1 MSDTTADIAHP
12 ETAPSDTGRIAVR
25 RIDSTILAIGLDRP
39 AKRNGFTPE
48 MALQLADAY
57 TELEHDDALRV
68 GLLYAEGEHFTG
80 GLDLPRWAPKMQA
93 GEPMWPQDRIDPF
106 GLREPRRTKPVVC
119 AVQGYCWTL
128 GLELMMA
135 ADIAVA
141 AHDARFAQ
149 LEVLRGVMATGGG
162 TIRIAERAGLSN
174 ALLYLLTGDAF
185 DAQDA
190 LRMGLVQKLVP
201 AGTQFD
207 AALAIAQRIAAA
219 APQAVRATLA
229 NARVALE
236 LGLHAAVAEHTAV
249 QQGLA
254 RTEDAAEGVAAFRER
269 RAPRFTGR

>member
-1 MSDTTADIAHP
+1 MTDTTAQ
-12 ETAPSDTGRIAVR
+12 TVSSDTGRIAVR
-25 RIDSTILAIGLDRP
+25 RIDGTILAIGLDRP

-57 TELEHDDALRV
+57 TELERDDTLRV
-68 GLLYAEGEHFTG
+68 GVLYAEGDHFTG

-93 GEPMWPQDRIDPF
+93 GEPMWPTDRIDPF
-106 GLREPRRTKPVVC
+106 GLREPRRTKPLVC
-119 AVQGYCWTL
+119 AVQGWCWTL

-141 AHDARFAQ
+141 AHDTRFSQ

-162 TIRIAERAGLSN
+162 TVRIAERAGLSN
-174 ALLYLLTGDAF
+174 ALLYLLTGDSF
-185 DAQDA
+185 DAADA

-207 AALAIAQRIAAA
+207 EALAIARRIAAA
-219 APQAVRATLA
+219 APLAVRATLA
-229 NARVALE
+229 NARLAVE
-236 LGLHAAVAEHTAV
+236 HGLHAAVAEHASV

-254 RTEDAAEGVAAFRER
+254 RSEDAAEGVAAFTER
-269 RAPRFTGR
+269 RAPRFQGR